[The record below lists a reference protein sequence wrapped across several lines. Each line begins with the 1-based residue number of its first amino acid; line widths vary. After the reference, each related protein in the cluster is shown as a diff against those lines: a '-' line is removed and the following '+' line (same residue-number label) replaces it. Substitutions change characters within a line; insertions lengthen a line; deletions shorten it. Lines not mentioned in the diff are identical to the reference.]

1 MSKRMQITLKIRGA
15 HERKDAN
22 PFKTRTRT
30 KWNFLVKD
38 TMEEKR
44 LKTGVVKIKGTHKQ

>member
-15 HERKDAN
+15 HERKDEN

-44 LKTGVVKIKGTHKQ
+44 LKSGVVKIKGTHKQ